1 MKGIL
6 YELYRYAICKPGV
19 DERNTPPL
27 NASNLNDISNAL
39 QAVNI
44 TQQERTTLGAEATDT
59 LGQIL
64 AALKNA
70 IDENI
75 GSINQ
80 EIQSIKTQIG
90 GNKYAVGSY
99 IGNGQDTLSLT
110 FGFTPKAIF
119 VYSSEVQQ
127 STQAG
132 EYAWWY
138 YWIYNATKLY
148 VNLVG
153 RMRLDTGVL
162 LSGNTITFRA
172 KNPRYILNSTTA
184 TVYYIVFG

>member
-1 MKGIL
+1 MS
-6 YELYRYAICKPGV
+6 YTDMQYANPGWT
-19 DERNTPPL
+19 NGTPPPL

-64 AALKNA
+64 AALKTATN
-70 IDENI
+70 ENI

-80 EIQSIKTQIG
+80 EIQSIKIQIG

-119 VYSSEVQQ
+119 VYSSAVQQ

-138 YWIYNATKLY
+138 YWIYDATKLY
-148 VNLVG
+148 MNLVG
-153 RMRLDTGVL
+153 RMNLNTRVL
-162 LSGNTITFRA
+162 LSGNTITFQA
-172 KNPRYILNSTTA
+172 NNPRYILNSTTA